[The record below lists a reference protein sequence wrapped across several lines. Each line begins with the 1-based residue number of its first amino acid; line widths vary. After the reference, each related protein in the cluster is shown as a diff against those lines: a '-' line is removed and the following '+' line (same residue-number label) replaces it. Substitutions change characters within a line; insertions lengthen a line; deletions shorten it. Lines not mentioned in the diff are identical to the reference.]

1 MYYEDE
7 KNLYHYSYRK
17 GGGQGERTEVNAA
30 PTPPPV
36 EEKPQTPTPKKKKS
50 GRLGIVALALCCA
63 LLGGLLGG
71 AVAYRIAD
79 GAGGS
84 TEIHVSDRYVAEV
97 EQVKVDGRRVLTMP
111 EVYEANI
118 KSVVSINVS
127 AKSYNVFGQTV
138 ENAASGSGFIIT
150 KDGYIVTNY
159 HVVDG
164 ADSVTVT
171 LQSGED
177 YDAQIVGGDE
187 DYDVAVL
194 KIEGEFTPVVV
205 GDSSSVKI
213 GEAIAAI
220 GNPLGELT
228 FSMSQGIVSC
238 TDRAI
243 NVDGTPF
250 NMIQIDASINP
261 GNSGG
266 PLVNTY
272 GEVIGIVSAKYTS
285 YSSTTVEGI
294 GFAIPMNDVIA
305 LIEDIMTNGYNTNKA
320 YLGITPGTMTEQM
333 AAQYR
338 YEVDEGVFVYSV
350 EEGSAAEKAGL
361 KMGDVILKVDD
372 HEVDSYE
379 ELVAVKKKYS
389 AGDTVKLTVY
399 RGETVELSLT
409 FDAAPADTMEPEQ
422 QPQQQPSQSYP
433 NYPNGGYYNPWDFFN
448 NFFGYGW

>member
-17 GGGQGERTEVNAA
+17 GDERSEPLAGE
-30 PTPPPV
+30 PTPPLEEQPQMPV
-36 EEKPQTPTPKKKKS
+36 KKKKS
-50 GRLGIVALALCCA
+50 SRLGVVALALCCA
-63 LLGGLLGG
+63 LLGGVLGG
-71 AVAYRIAD
+71 AIVY
-79 GAGGS
+79 GASRYPHGS
-84 TEIHVSDRYVAEV
+84 TEINVSDRFVAEV
-97 EQVKVDGRRVLTMP
+97 EQVKVDGRRELTMP
-111 EVYEANI
+111 EVYAANI
-118 KSVVSINVS
+118 GSVVSINVS
-127 AKSYNVFGQTV
+127 AKSYNAFGQTV

-150 KDGYIVTNY
+150 ADGYIVTNY

-164 ADSVTVT
+164 ADKVTVT
-171 LQSGED
+171 LQDGASH
-177 YDAQIVGGDE
+177 DAAIIGGDE

-205 GDSSSVKI
+205 GDSGKLKI
-213 GEAIAAI
+213 GETIAAI

-294 GFAIPMNDVIA
+294 GFAIPVNDVIA

-320 YLGITPGTMTEQM
+320 YLGITPGTMNAQM

-338 YEVDEGVFVYSV
+338 YEVNKGVFVYSV
-350 EEGSAAEKAGL
+350 EEDSAADKAGL
-361 KMGDVILKVDD
+361 RMGDVILKVDD
-372 HEVDSYE
+372 YEVDSYE

-389 AGDTVKLTVY
+389 AGDTVTLTVY
-399 RGETVELSLT
+399 RGETVELELT
-409 FDAAPADTMEPEQ
+409 FDAAPADTMEREEEQ
-422 QPQQQPSQSYP
+422 PPQQTVP
-433 NYPNGGYYNPWDFFN
+433 NYGGFYNPWDFFN

>member
-30 PTPPPV
+30 PTPPP
-36 EEKPQTPTPKKKKS
+36 EEEQPQTPPQKKKS
-50 GRLGIVALALCCA
+50 GKLGVVALALCCA

-213 GEAIAAI
+213 GESIAAI

-389 AGDTVKLTVY
+389 AGDTVTLTVY

-422 QPQQQPSQSYP
+422 QPQQQPPQSYP

>member
-17 GGGQGERTEVNAA
+17 GNEHGERTEVHAA
-30 PTPPPV
+30 PPQPPV
-36 EEKPQTPTPKKKKS
+36 EEQPQPQKKKS
-50 GRLGIVALALCCA
+50 GKRGLIALALCCA
-63 LLGGLLGG
+63 LIGGLVGG
-71 AVAYRIAD
+71 AIGR
-79 GAGGS
+79 GFPAGKHGS
-84 TEIHVSDRYVAEV
+84 TEIGVSDRYVAEV
-97 EQVKVDGRRVLTMP
+97 ERVKVDGRRELTMP

-118 KSVVSINVS
+118 GSVVSINVS
-127 AKSYNVFGQTV
+127 AKSYNAFGQTV

-150 KDGYIVTNY
+150 ADGYIVTNY

-164 ADSVTVT
+164 AHEVSVTM
-171 LQSGED
+171 QDGSS
-177 YDAQIVGGDE
+177 YDAAIIGGDE

-194 KIEGEFTPVVV
+194 KIEGTFTPVVV
-205 GDSSSVKI
+205 GDSGKLKI
-213 GEAIAAI
+213 GETIAAI

-305 LIEDIMTNGYNTNKA
+305 LIEDIMTNGYNTSKA
-320 YLGITPGTMTEQM
+320 YLGITPGTMTAQM

-338 YEVDEGVFVYSV
+338 YEVDKGVFVYSV

-361 KMGDVILKVDD
+361 KMGDVITKIDGED
-372 HEVDSYE
+372 VDSYE
-379 ELVAVKKKYS
+379 ELVAIKKKYS
-389 AGDTVKLTVY
+389 AGDTVTLTVY

-409 FDAAPADTMEPEQ
+409 FDAAPADTMEPEEEQ
-422 QPQQQPSQSYP
+422 IPQQTVP
-433 NYPNGGYYNPWDFFN
+433 NYGGGYYNDPWDFFN